1 MTENSQTPRCSRRLF
16 LVGSATTV
24 AGAFLAACGKPA
36 TAEIAA
42 TEVPVGSAVIVD
54 KLIIAQPTEG
64 EFLAYSTVCPH
75 QGNPISQVNGD
86 TVRCPSHGSSF
97 DIATGDPVEGPA
109 QSGMTPAPVRQ
120 EGDTVVAGGE

>member
-64 EFLAYSTVCPH
+64 EFLAYSTLCPH
-75 QGNPISQVNGD
+75 QGSPISQVNGD
-86 TVRCPSHGSSF
+86 TVRCPAHGSSF

-109 QSGMTPAPVRQ
+109 QSGMTPAPVRH
-120 EGDTVVAGGE
+120 EGDKVIAGGE

>member
-42 TEVPVGSAVIVD
+42 TQVPVGSAVIVD

-97 DIATGDPVEGPA
+97 DIATGEPVEGPA

>member
-42 TEVPVGSAVIVD
+42 TQVPVGSAVIVD